1 MASIFESEFIKS
13 LEDTKSPIKDYLKD
27 KTIFLTGGF
36 GFLGK
41 LLIEKLLRCDVK
53 KIYLFVRG
61 KKGQSSKDRFEKLK
75 SEPVSHNKMHIM
87 NGNLK

>member
-1 MASIFESEFIKS
+1 MSTINEEFLSEKFD
-13 LEDTKSPIKDYLKD
+13 LEDTNSPVKDYLKD

-61 KKGQSSKDRFEKLK
+61 KKGQTPEDRFAKLMK
-75 SEPVSHNKMHIM
+75 EPVSQK
-87 NGNLK
+87 